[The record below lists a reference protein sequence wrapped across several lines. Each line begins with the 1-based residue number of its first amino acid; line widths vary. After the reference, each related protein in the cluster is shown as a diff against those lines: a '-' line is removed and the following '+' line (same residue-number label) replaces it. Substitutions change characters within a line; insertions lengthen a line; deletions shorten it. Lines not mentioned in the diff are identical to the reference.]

1 MTKHVALLR
10 LPILLSMVLS
20 VAACGTRSISD
31 SGYQADSSHSS
42 YGVSNPFY
50 RGELS
55 EFDVLGA
62 AGNVSIT
69 DEEIQ
74 KSFATRR
81 PLTIAKGSPVMLVQS
96 GAIFPD
102 DPMLKSL
109 AAYYPVVGFS
119 GIPEQAAYD
128 SSKCA
133 NPIPPYA
140 RALRLLAAKGGYEK
154 IVVYWGI
161 LETAQENLETKAVSW
176 IPIIGSAI
184 PDQNQR
190 MRIRLKVA
198 VIDVRSGQWETFA
211 PDPIESDATNADYSR
226 VSSDQGQV
234 ASLKEAGYKAAADEI
249 VRRYG
254 S

>member
-1 MTKHVALLR
+1 MTKRVALLR
-10 LPILLSMVLS
+10 LPILLGMILT
-20 VAACGTRSISD
+20 VAACGTRSISN
-31 SGYQADSSHSS
+31 SGYEADPGHSS
-42 YGVSNPFY
+42 YGAGNPFY

-62 AGNVSIT
+62 AGTVAIT
-69 DEEIQ
+69 DEDIR
-74 KSFATRR
+74 KSFAARR
-81 PLTIAKGSPVMLVQS
+81 PLAIAKGSPVMLVQS

-128 SSKCA
+128 PSKCA
-133 NPIPPYA
+133 NPLPPYA
-140 RALRLLAAKGGYEK
+140 MALRLLAAKGGYEK
-154 IVVYWGI
+154 IVVYWGV
-161 LETAQENLETKAVSW
+161 LETAQENLATKAVSW

-198 VIDVRSGQWETFA
+198 IIDVRSGQWETFA
-211 PDPIESDATNADYSR
+211 PPPVESAATNADNSR
-226 VSSDQGQV
+226 VSSDQSQV
-234 ASLKEAGYKAAADEI
+234 AALKEAGYKAAADEI
-249 VRRYG
+249 ARRYG